1 MKYDFETLLSRKNT
15 GSSKWDGMYR
25 SNPNVP
31 DGTVPFS
38 VADMEFKNAPQ
49 IAEGVSEYLK
59 NSIMGYT
66 FATDAYYDSVIGW
79 MRRRH
84 QWDIKKDWIVEY
96 PGVVPA
102 LYHMV
107 QLFTEPEE
115 GVILFTPVYYPFY
128 NAVKK
133 GGRNLVES
141 RLVLNGNRYEIDFD
155 DFEEKAK
162 NTKNKLCLLCNPHN
176 PVGRVWTKEELAR
189 IGEICLENHV
199 MVVSDEIHHDL
210 VMPGYEHTV
219 YAAISEEMAQNCI
232 ICTAPSK
239 TFNMAGMM
247 TSNLIIPNPELKKKV
262 YEYRESQA
270 VFFCNM
276 AGYKACEIAYNECE
290 DWLEELLTV
299 LDRNRQL
306 VEDFM
311 REKFPQIHVIQLEGT
326 YLQWLDCRKLGLS
339 YRELEKFMIEEA
351 YIFTDEGYVFG
362 EPGEG
367 FERINLACPTWV
379 LKDALERM
387 EQAWKNRELLK

>member
-1 MKYDFETLLSRKNT
+1 MKYDFETMVSRRNT
-15 GSSKWDGMYR
+15 GSSKWDGMYAL
-25 SNPNVP
+25 NPDVP
-31 DGTVPFS
+31 DGIVPFS

-49 IAEGVSEYLK
+49 IAEGIAEYLK

-66 FATDAYYDSVIGW
+66 FATDTYYDAVIGW
-79 MRRRH
+79 MKRRH
-84 QWDIKKDWIVEY
+84 QWDIKKEWIVEY

-107 QLFTEPEE
+107 QLFTQPDE

-128 NAVKK
+128 NAVRKS
-133 GGRNLVES
+133 GRTLVET
-141 RLVLNGNRYEIDFD
+141 RLILNGNRYEIDFE
-155 DFEEKAK
+155 DFEKKAK
-162 NTKNKLCLLCNPHN
+162 ESKNKLCLLCNPHN
-176 PVGRVWTKEELAR
+176 PVGRVWTEEELER
-189 IGEICLENHV
+189 IGKICLENNIL
-199 MVVSDEIHHDL
+199 VVSDEIHHDL
-210 VMPGYEHTV
+210 IMPGYKHTI
-219 YAAISEEMAQNCI
+219 YAKVSEKIAQNCI

-247 TSNLIIPNPELKKKV
+247 TSNLIIPNPELKEKV

-276 AGYKACEIAYNECE
+276 AGYKGCEIAYNDCE
-290 DWLEELLTV
+290 DWLIELLEV

-306 VEDFM
+306 VEGFM
-311 REKFPQIHVIQLEGT
+311 KEKFPQITVIQLEGT

-339 YRELEKFMIEEA
+339 YKELEKFMIEEA

-379 LKDALERM
+379 LKEALQRM
-387 EQAWKNRELLK
+387 EQAWKNRQNE